1 MASSFPVYLGEVG
14 LRINNTLTSIC
25 SHLPQNSLIPP
36 IVHTLEGGKRFR
48 GFLVIESARL
58 FGINGKT
65 SEYVAAA
72 IECLH
77 AYSLVHDDLPCM
89 DDDPIRR
96 GKPTIHAKWNEMTA
110 VLVGDALQ
118 TLAFEILSD
127 KNHIPDPKI
136 RAELVFALAQASGV
150 SGMVYGQMLDM
161 EAESN
166 PDGATF
172 DDITTLQQNKT
183 GKLIG
188 FSCEAGALLGRS
200 DPTNLLGYAACL
212 GLAFQIADDLLDI
225 TGNVEDVGK
234 TLDKDSSQGKHTFVS
249 LLGVE
254 GARNTARQQVD
265 EAISY
270 LDPYGPKANMLIE
283 AARFAITRSR

>member
-1 MASSFPVYLGEVG
+1 MAEFTGYLAEVGNRIDATLGE
-14 LRINNTLTSIC
+14 IC
-25 SHLPQNSLIPP
+25 SELPRNSLIPP
-36 IVHTLEGGKRFR
+36 IQHTLDGGKRFR
-48 GFLVIESARL
+48 GFLVVESAK
-58 FGINGKT
+58 INDITGKIP
-65 SEYVAAA
+65 EYVAAA

-89 DDDPIRR
+89 DDDPLRR
-96 GKPTIHAKWNEMTA
+96 GKPTIHTKWNEMMA

-127 KNHIPDPKI
+127 RNRIPDPDI
-136 RAELVFALAQASGV
+136 RADLVYSLARASGV
-150 SGMVYGQMLDM
+150 SGMVFGQILDM

-166 PDGATF
+166 PHAATVE
-172 DDITTLQQNKT
+172 DITILQQNKT

-188 FSCEAGALLGRS
+188 FSCEAGAILSRT
-200 DPTNLLGYAACL
+200 DPTNLLGYAASL

-249 LLGVE
+249 LLGE
-254 GARNTARQQVD
+254 EEARNLARDQVE
-265 EAISY
+265 EAVSY
-270 LDPYGPKANMLIE
+270 LEPYGNKAKMLVE
-283 AARFAITRSR
+283 AARFAITRTK